1 MERIGESLQTR
12 VGSPGVLV
20 RERHR
25 IAVTAAIAAL
35 AEARAEVLRDDS
47 RVELAAEHLRQAV
60 TALDA
65 LIGRVDVD
73 DLLGEI
79 FASFCI
85 GK

>member
-1 MERIGESLQTR
+1 
-12 VGSPGVLV
+12 
-20 RERHR
+20 
-25 IAVTAAIAAL
+25 
-35 AEARAEVLRDDS
+35 
-47 RVELAAEHLRQAV
+47 LAAEHLRRAV